1 MRVCV
6 GARGPGRAKLD
17 LQYSYPPK
25 LEVNCVFKE
34 LG

>member
-6 GARGPGRAKLD
+6 GTRGMGGAKLD
-17 LQYSYPPK
+17 LQYSYPPM
-25 LEVNCVFKE
+25 LEVNCVFKK